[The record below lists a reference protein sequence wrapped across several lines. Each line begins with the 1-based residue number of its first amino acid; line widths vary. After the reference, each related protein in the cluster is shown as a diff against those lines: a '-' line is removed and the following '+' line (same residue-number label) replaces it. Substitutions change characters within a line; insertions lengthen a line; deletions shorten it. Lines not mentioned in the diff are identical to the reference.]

1 MELDTRKNEAKT
13 DVKKTSIDIET
24 LLNKSIVNVSDL
36 RTDVEEAKWEI
47 MRKAVRK

>member
-13 DVKKTSIDIET
+13 DVKKMSIDIEE
-24 LLNKSIVNVSDL
+24 LLNKSVVHVSDL

>member
-13 DVKKTSIDIET
+13 DVKKMSIDIEE
-24 LLNKSIVNVSDL
+24 LLNKSVVNVSDL